1 MSNSSNN
8 DQTIGPENNRAV
20 ADPSMVTMPPDGGGD
35 SISVDRQKELD
46 KIAREFGEN
55 TIGPLTSP
63 ATDTEHEI
71 TLGANPPMM
80 QDGTILA
87 SPPASA
93 PVNDANAATIGPDN
107 QPVAYDPNQATMA
120 PSSLENKNY
129 DPNSSTIGLSNASQG
144 FDPNGAT
151 MAPGLGGAFD
161 PNGATMAPSAGA
173 VFDPNGATVAP
184 QAGELLN
191 QNMATVAPSS
201 ESDNNNTARLLG
213 SSKPNTGGKQFPNV
227 PGYDILGVL
236 GRGGMGVVYRAKQ
249 RGLGRMV
256 ALKMILGGAN
266 VSPEDVARF
275 ELEARAVGS
284 MTHPNIVQVYEV
296 GEFNGAPYF
305 SLEFV
310 DGGPLDKKLENS
322 PQPAEWSARMMMQLA
337 RGMAYAHGMQII
349 HRDLKPANVLVSK
362 DGVGKIADF
371 GLAKK
376 MDADDGKTRAG
387 SIMGTPSYM
396 PPEQAGG
403 QTEEIGPLADIY
415 SLGAM
420 FYEFLTGRPPF
431 KGTTLL
437 QTLEDVRNKEPVP
450 PKTLVETVP
459 LDLQTICLKCLEK
472 DKAKRYPTADE
483 LADDLQ
489 RFLNG
494 EPIHAR
500 PVPWHTKAIKWAKR
514 HPSKAGLIGVST
526 LLGVVLFLGMAGFI
540 VRSSREN
547 TRVAKVRATAQ
558 PELLQAKALYEDKK
572 YTSSKE
578 ILDKLVAGLTRETA
592 VDDIKLPASELLGQ
606 AEKRI
611 KASNDVSAFEK
622 CYDDALFHAS
632 DAMGNLEEE
641 RERSIAEAAKGLSLL
656 GIDYKK
662 DSKYAL
668 NLPDH
673 LSEHEKKHLSDEAL
687 ELAMIIAGRNS
698 AAWQAVSKEE
708 ARQRAEES
716 LQVMEKTL
724 GFARPNH
731 VYYLIKA
738 DLHGIL
744 DKKKEALEEL
754 ARAKEIAPERA
765 AEFFFLGLAAL
776 QKNEFA
782 TAQDHF
788 QKALRRDPDMFWAN
802 FFTAV
807 CQVKQE
813 QWAAARASLTSCI
826 AARQDLGP
834 AFLVRGIVDG
844 KLLKQNGVTK
854 DTDYQEAMDDFEKA
868 LKYGMPKFDV
878 LVNKG
883 ALFFEMQKIP
893 EAQKLLEETV
903 ALRPQDSR
911 GLNNLALCYRKQG
924 KNIEAIDL
932 FSKNIKANPLE
943 GDSHHWRGLA
953 YMELNPPEKAK
964 ALEDF
969 AKAGN
974 LRIRSEDKVEDFLLA
989 ADILYSQKQFQKS
1002 LELAQLAVGLNN
1014 KNSLAFLM
1022 VARNSLE
1029 LGKFQEAMKAFD
1041 SYFEK
1046 HDPKK
1051 DQPIDPKAYIGRG
1064 MAARAVGKLSGALA
1078 DFSKGVDLVPEDT
1091 KARTRRAMLLTS
1103 AWKNLAQDDFNK
1115 VLNSKDAE
1123 ASERSEAYQMR
1134 GYLRATQNDL
1144 KGAQEDAQA
1153 ALKEGRPGPQV
1164 FLNVAGIY
1172 SIMHAKLNL
1181 QDEMKPEVSQQIQG
1195 TRKLAADYLEKGL
1208 QVIPEAQR
1216 QEVWNQ
1222 AIETDDSFD
1231 SIRKSEVYLK
1241 LKASIFKGFPNK

>member
-1 MSNSSNN
+1 GSAVNS
-8 DQTIGPENNRAV
+8 
-20 ADPSMVTMPPDGGGD
+20 M
-35 SISVDRQKELD
+35 
-46 KIAREFGEN
+46 
-55 TIGPLTSP
+55 
-63 ATDTEHEI
+63 
-71 TLGANPPMM
+71 
-80 QDGTILA
+80 
-87 SPPASA
+87 
-93 PVNDANAATIGPDN
+93 
-107 QPVAYDPNQATMA
+107 DPNEA
-120 PSSLENKNY
+120 N
-129 DPNSSTIGLSNASQG
+129 
-144 FDPNGAT
+144 
-151 MAPGLGGAFD
+151 
-161 PNGATMAPSAGA
+161 
-173 VFDPNGATVAP
+173 
-184 QAGELLN
+184 
-191 QNMATVAPSS
+191 VAPS
-201 ESDNNNTARLLG
+201 ESGSVGNTARLAG
-213 SSKPNTGGKQFPNV
+213 STKPNTGGKHFPNV
-227 PGYDILGVL
+227 PGYDILGEL

-266 VSPEDVARF
+266 VNPEDVARF

-322 PQPAEWSARMMMQLA
+322 PQPAEWSARMMLQLA
-337 RGMAYAHGMQII
+337 RGMAYAHSKQII

-437 QTLEDVRNKEPVP
+437 QTLEDVRKKEPVP
-450 PKTLVETVP
+450 PITLVASVP

-472 DKAKRYPTADE
+472 EKEKRYPTADE

-489 RFLNG
+489 RYLNG

-514 HPSKAGLIGVST
+514 HPSKAGLVGVST
-526 LLGVVLFLGMAGFI
+526 LFVMFLFFGMAGII

-547 TRVAKVRATAQ
+547 ARVTKVRSYAQ
-558 PELLQAKALYEDKK
+558 PELLQAKALFEEKK
-572 YTSSKE
+572 YTSSRE
-578 ILDKLVAGLTRETA
+578 ILDRLVASLTRETA
-592 VDDIKLPASELLGQ
+592 LDDIKIPATELLGQ
-606 AEKRI
+606 AEQRI
-611 KASNDVSAFEK
+611 KATTDVAKFEK
-622 CYDDALFHAS
+622 HYDDALFHAA
-632 DAMGNLEEE
+632 DVIGE
-641 RERSIAEAAKGLSLL
+641 RVDGRGRSILEAASGLSLL

-662 DSKYAL
+662 DAKYVL

-673 LSEHEKKHLSDEAL
+673 LSSQEKKHLTEEAL
-687 ELAMIIAGRNS
+687 ELAIMISRRNAIALPGITPDELKTRLN
-698 AAWQAVSKEE
+698 
-708 ARQRAEES
+708 ES
-716 LQVMEKTL
+716 LEFMDKTL
-724 GFARPNH
+724 GFAKPNH

-738 DLHGIL
+738 DLHERLGQS
-744 DKKKEALEEL
+744 KEALEEL
-754 ARAKEIAPERA
+754 AKSKSIAPERS
-765 AEFFFLGLAAL
+765 AEFFFLGMGAF
-776 QKNEFA
+776 QRNEY
-782 TAQDHF
+782 AQAQEFF
-788 QKALRRDPDMFWAN
+788 QKAVRKDPDFFWAN

-813 QWAAARASLTSCI
+813 QWAPARASLTSCI
-826 AARQDLGP
+826 ATRQDLGP
-834 AFLVRGIVDG
+834 AFLVRGIVDA
-844 KLLKQNGVTK
+844 KLLKRTGATR
-854 DTDYQEAMDDFEKA
+854 DSEFQEALDDFQKA
-868 LKYGMPKFDV
+868 EKYGIPKFEI
-878 LVNKG
+878 LVNKA
-883 ALFFEMQKIP
+883 ALFFEIDNIP
-893 EAQKLLEETV
+893 EAQNLLKEAV
-903 ALRPQDSR
+903 LLRPEDPR

-924 KNIEAIDL
+924 KNLEAIEL
-932 FSKNIKANPLE
+932 FTKNIKANPLE

-953 YMELNPPEKAK
+953 YLDLNPPEKAK

-974 LRIRSEDKVEDFLLA
+974 LRILPEDKVEDYLLA
-989 ADILYSQKQFQKS
+989 ADILYAQKQFQQS
-1002 LELAQLAVGLNN
+1002 LELCQLAMNL
-1014 KNSLAFLM
+1014 SASASQPCLLAG
-1022 VARNSLE
+1022 RNLFE
-1029 LGKFQEAMKAFD
+1029 LGKFADAVKAFD
-1041 SYFEK
+1041 DYFAK

-1051 DQPIDPKAYIGRG
+1051 DQPVDPKAYIARG
-1064 MAARAVGKLSGALA
+1064 ISARAVGKLSVALA
-1078 DFSKGVDLVPEDT
+1078 DLSKGVDLVPEDT
-1091 KARTRRAMLLTS
+1091 KVRTRRAMLLTS
-1103 AWKNLAQDDFNK
+1103 AWKNLAQDDFTK
-1115 VLNSKDAE
+1115 ILNSTNAE
-1123 ASERSEAYQMR
+1123 PAERSEAYQMR

-1181 QDEMKPEVSQQIQG
+1181 QDEKEPEVAQQIQG
-1195 TRKLAADYLEKGL
+1195 ARKLAADFLEKGL
-1208 QVIPEAQR
+1208 QLIPEAQR
-1216 QEVWNQ
+1216 LAAWDQ

-1231 SIRKSEVYLK
+1231 SIRKSDEYMK
-1241 LKASIFKGFPNK
+1241 IKAGMKKSNPK

>member
-35 SISVDRQKELD
+35 SISLDRQKELE

-63 ATDTEHEI
+63 ATDTEHDI

-87 SPPASA
+87 APAASVPAS
-93 PVNDANAATIGPDN
+93 DANAATIGPDN

-120 PSSLENKNY
+120 PGSV
-129 DPNSSTIGLSNASQG
+129 AA

-151 MAPGLGGAFD
+151 MAPGGAVAFD
-161 PNGATMAPSAGA
+161 PNGATMASGAGSLDYNPNDATMAPSMGSA
-173 VFDPNGATVAP
+173 VNSMDPNGATVAP
-184 QAGELLN
+184 SQSGS
-191 QNMATVAPSS
+191 VG
-201 ESDNNNTARLLG
+201 NTARLAG
-213 SSKPNTGGKQFPNV
+213 SIKPNTGGKHFPNV
-227 PGYDILGVL
+227 PGYDILGEL

-500 PVPWHTKAIKWAKR
+500 PVPWHTKVVKWAKR
-514 HPSKAGLIGVST
+514 HPSKAGLIGVSS

-547 TRVAKVRATAQ
+547 TRVAKVRATVQ
-558 PELLQAKALYEDKK
+558 PELLQAKALFEEKK
-572 YTSSKE
+572 YTQSRE
-578 ILDKLVAGLTRETA
+578 ILDRLVASLTRETA
-592 VDDIKLPASELLGQ
+592 LDDIKVPASELLGQ
-606 AEKRI
+606 TEQRV
-611 KASNDVSAFEK
+611 KATNDVANFEK
-622 CYDDALFHAS
+622 HYDEALFHAS
-632 DAMGNLEEE
+632 DAMGNRAEAM
-641 RERSIAEAAKGLSLL
+641 ERSISEAAKGLSLL

-662 DSKYAL
+662 DDKYTL

-673 LSEHEKKHLSDEAL
+673 LSAHEKKHLAEEAL
-687 ELAMIIAGRNS
+687 ELAIIISRRNAVPLPEM
-698 AAWQAVSKEE
+698 AADELKS
-708 ARQRAEES
+708 RTNES
-716 LQVMEKTL
+716 LEIMDKTL
-724 GFARPNH
+724 GFAKPNH
-731 VYYLIKA
+731 VFYLIKA
-738 DLHGIL
+738 DLHQSLGQ
-744 DKKKEALEEL
+744 KKEALEEF
-754 ARAKEIAPERA
+754 AKSAEISPERA
-765 AEFFFLGLAAL
+765 AEFFFLGMGAF
-776 QKNEFA
+776 QKTEFA
-782 TAQDHF
+782 QAQEFF
-788 QKALRRDPDMFWAN
+788 QKAVRKDPDFFWAN

-807 CQVKQE
+807 CQAKQE
-813 QWAAARASLTSCI
+813 QWAAARASLTSCL
-826 AARQDLGP
+826 ATRQDLGP
-834 AFLVRGIVDG
+834 AFLVRGIVEG
-844 KLLKQNGVTK
+844 KLLKMGGSTKDSDYTEAFEDFRKAEKNGV
-854 DTDYQEAMDDFEKA
+854 
-868 LKYGMPKFDV
+868 PKFDV
-878 LVNKG
+878 LVNEG
-883 ALFFEMQKIP
+883 ILIFEMGKTA
-893 EAQKLLEETV
+893 EAQKNFEEAVTIKPNDPR
-903 ALRPQDSR
+903 A
-911 GLNNLALCYRKQG
+911 LNNLALCYRKQG
-924 KNIEAIDL
+924 KNLEAIDL
-932 FSKNIKANPLE
+932 FTKNIGKNPLE
-943 GDSHHWRGLA
+943 GDAHHWRGLA
-953 YMELNPPEKAK
+953 FLDLNPPEKNK

-974 LRIRSEDKVEDFLLA
+974 LRIRPEDKAEDYLLA

-1002 LELAQLAVGLNN
+1002 YELCQLAINLNS
-1014 KNSLAFLM
+1014 KASQPYLLAG
-1022 VARNSLE
+1022 RNLFE
-1029 LGKFQEAMKAFD
+1029 LGKFADALKAFD
-1041 SYFEK
+1041 DYFAK

-1051 DQPIDPKAYIGRG
+1051 DQPIDPKGYIARG
-1064 MAARAVGKLSGALA
+1064 ISARAVGKLSSALA
-1078 DFSKGVDLVPEDT
+1078 DLSKGVDLVPEDT
-1091 KARTRRAMLLTS
+1091 MVRTRRAMLLTS
-1103 AWKNLAQDDFNK
+1103 AWKNLAQDDFTK

-1123 ASERSEAYQMR
+1123 PAERLEAYQMR

-1172 SIMHAKLNL
+1172 SIMHAKLKL
-1181 QDEMKPEVSQQIQG
+1181 QDEKKPEVAQQIQG
-1195 TRKLAADYLEKGL
+1195 ARKLAADFLDKGL
-1208 QVIPEAQR
+1208 QIIPEAQR
-1216 QEVWNQ
+1216 QAVWNQ
-1222 AIETDDSFD
+1222 AIETDDSYD
-1231 SIRKSEVYLK
+1231 SIRKTEEYLK
-1241 LKASIFKGFPNK
+1241 LKAYMFKGIPK

>member
-35 SISVDRQKELD
+35 SISLDRQKELD

-87 SPPASA
+87 SPPAGA

-120 PSSLENKNY
+120 PGGS
-129 DPNSSTIGLSNASQG
+129 AA

-151 MAPGLGGAFD
+151 MAPGAGAAFDPNGATMAPGSSAAFDPNGATMAPGSAAAFD
-161 PNGATMAPSAGA
+161 PNGATMAPSMGSALNSM
-173 VFDPNGATVAP
+173 DPNGATVAP
-184 QAGELLN
+184 SQSGS
-191 QNMATVAPSS
+191 VG
-201 ESDNNNTARLLG
+201 NTARLAG
-213 SSKPNTGGKQFPNV
+213 STKPNTGGKHFPNV
-227 PGYDILGVL
+227 PGYDILGEL

-266 VSPEDVARF
+266 VNPEDVARF

-322 PQPAEWSARMMMQLA
+322 PQPAEWSAKMMMQLA

-489 RFLNG
+489 RYLNG

-547 TRVAKVRATAQ
+547 TRVAKVRATVQ
-558 PELLQAKALYEDKK
+558 PELLQAKALFEEKK
-572 YTSSKE
+572 YSQSRE
-578 ILDKLVAGLTRETA
+578 ILDRLVASLTRETGL
-592 VDDIKLPASELLGQ
+592 DDIKVPAIELLGQ
-606 AEKRI
+606 TEQRV
-611 KASNDVSAFEK
+611 KATSDVANFEK
-622 CYDDALFHAS
+622 HYDEALFHAS
-632 DAMGNLEEE
+632 DAMGNRAEAM
-641 RERSIAEAAKGLSLL
+641 ERSISEAAKGLSLL

-662 DSKYAL
+662 DAKYTL

-673 LSEHEKKHLSDEAL
+673 LSAHEKKHLAEEAL
-687 ELAMIIAGRNS
+687 ELAIIISRRNS
-698 AAWQAVSKEE
+698 VPLPEMA
-708 ARQRAEES
+708 AEELKSRTKES
-716 LQVMEKTL
+716 LEIMDKTL

-738 DLHGIL
+738 DLHQRLGQ
-744 DKKKEALEEL
+744 KKEALEEL
-754 ARAKEIAPERA
+754 ARSAEISPERA
-765 AEFFFLGLAAL
+765 AEFFFLGMGAF
-776 QKNEFA
+776 QKTEYA
-782 TAQDHF
+782 QAQDLF
-788 QKALRRDPDMFWAN
+788 QKAVRKDSDFFWAN

-807 CQVKQE
+807 CQAKQE
-813 QWAAARASLTSCI
+813 QWAAARASLTSCL
-826 AARQDLGP
+826 ATRQDLGP
-834 AFLVRGIVDG
+834 AFLVRGIVEG
-844 KLLKQNGVTK
+844 KLLKMGGVTK
-854 DTDYQEAMDDFEKA
+854 DSDYTEAFEDFRKA
-868 LKYGMPKFDV
+868 EKYGVPKFDV
-878 LVNKG
+878 LVNEGILIFDMGKT
-883 ALFFEMQKIP
+883 A
-893 EAQKLLEETV
+893 EAQKNFEEAV
-903 ALRPQDSR
+903 KIKPDDPRA
-911 GLNNLALCYRKQG
+911 LNNLALCYRKQG
-924 KNIEAIDL
+924 KNLEAIEL
-932 FSKNIKANPLE
+932 FTKNIGKNPLE
-943 GDSHHWRGLA
+943 GDAHHWRGLA
-953 YMELNPPEKAK
+953 FLDLNPPEKTK

-974 LRIRSEDKVEDFLLA
+974 LRVRSEDKVDDFMLA

-1002 LELAQLAVGLNN
+1002 LELCQLAINLNS
-1014 KNSLAFLM
+1014 KASQPSLLAG
-1022 VARNSLE
+1022 RNLFE
-1029 LGKFQEAMKAFD
+1029 LGKFADAVKAFD
-1041 SYFEK
+1041 DYFAK

-1051 DQPIDPKAYIGRG
+1051 DQPVDPKAYIARG
-1064 MAARAVGKLSGALA
+1064 ISARAVGKLSVALA
-1078 DFSKGVDLVPEDT
+1078 DLSKGVDLVPEDT
-1091 KARTRRAMLLTS
+1091 KVRTRRAMLLTS
-1103 AWKNLAQDDFNK
+1103 AWKNLAQDDFTK
-1115 VLNSKDAE
+1115 VLDSKNAE
-1123 ASERSEAYQMR
+1123 PSERSEAYQMR

-1181 QDEMKPEVSQQIQG
+1181 QDEKKPEVAQQIQG
-1195 TRKLAADYLEKGL
+1195 ARKLAADFLEKGL
-1208 QVIPEAQR
+1208 QLIPEAQR
-1216 QEVWNQ
+1216 LAAWDQ

-1231 SIRKSEVYLK
+1231 SIRKSDEYMK
-1241 LKASIFKGFPNK
+1241 IKAGMKKSNPK